1 MVKNWFIIL
10 FSWLFISINISSK
23 DVEILATVNKSK
35 VYLNEQFILTLT
47 VKGADRD
54 IYKSIELPDLK
65 ENFSIISTSQSSSFS
80 YVNGVANRTR
90 QYKYTMLPSE
100 SGIFIIDPFKVAYKG
115 KKLTTRPLRVV
126 VRKGTISANRAA
138 AQKAQLVSAINTPQQ
153 NKLKSIFLE
162 TQVSTN
168 NIFIGESIDYS
179 IKLYRRISLWS
190 SISIDQ
196 DDLQGVWQ
204 TSLETSPERV
214 VRKFSQRYYELELV
228 RKKIRP
234 LADGELSIP
243 QLSARFVVDPFSG
256 EYQLVSEIVTI
267 NVLPLPDPKPVSFTG
282 AIGNY
287 QMMVSDPIK
296 ASDQNT
302 YQIQI
307 IVEGS
312 GTLTEV
318 SAPIIPDTTEYRV
331 LTAPQQKEDI
341 ASTKHVFDYVII
353 PKNSGKI
360 SIPPIEFSYFSKE
373 TMSYVTLA
381 SNPFELDVE
390 LLKDTTD
397 LNESFVNQDIQ
408 FLKDNTSLQKMKAI
422 LSNSTSNK
430 LLILINLA
438 LILVIIF
445 NLFKHKVPTFK
456 DNKFRV
462 RRNIIQRVQNL
473 NPQSSI
479 IEMQQLFVEVLNTF
493 SIYSK
498 PSVEAS
504 AIESA
509 LIKAELSDPLIK
521 SMMQWIKTSQVL
533 QFSKEKQVDQAHSSS
548 DSLKRILNEI
558 IKEVQK

>member
-10 FSWLFISINISSK
+10 FSWLLISINISSK
-23 DVEILATVNKSK
+23 DVEILASVNKSK

-100 SGIFIIDPFKVAYKG
+100 SGIFIIDPFKVTYKG
-115 KKLTTRPLRVV
+115 RKLTTRPIRVV
-126 VRKGTISANRAA
+126 VRKGTTSANRAT
-138 AQKAQLVSAINTPQQ
+138 AQKTQPILSVNTPQQ

-162 TQVSTN
+162 TQISTN

-196 DDLQGVWQ
+196 DDLEGVWQ

-228 RKKIRP
+228 KKKIRP

-256 EYQLVSEIVTI
+256 EYQLVSDIVTI

-307 IVEGS
+307 VVEGN
-312 GTLTEV
+312 
-318 SAPIIPDTTEYRV
+318 R
-331 LTAPQQKEDI
+331 
-341 ASTKHVFDYVII
+341 H
-353 PKNSGKI
+353 
-360 SIPPIEFSYFSKE
+360 
-373 TMSYVTLA
+373 
-381 SNPFELDVE
+381 
-390 LLKDTTD
+390 
-397 LNESFVNQDIQ
+397 
-408 FLKDNTSLQKMKAI
+408 
-422 LSNSTSNK
+422 
-430 LLILINLA
+430 
-438 LILVIIF
+438 F
-445 NLFKHKVPTFK
+445 N
-456 DNKFRV
+456 R
-462 RRNIIQRVQNL
+462 
-473 NPQSSI
+473 
-479 IEMQQLFVEVLNTF
+479 
-493 SIYSK
+493 
-498 PSVEAS
+498 SVCAYY
-504 AIESA
+504 
-509 LIKAELSDPLIK
+509 
-521 SMMQWIKTSQVL
+521 T
-533 QFSKEKQVDQAHSSS
+533 
-548 DSLKRILNEI
+548 
-558 IKEVQK
+558 

>member
-23 DVEILATVNKSK
+23 DVEILASVNKSK

-100 SGIFIIDPFKVAYKG
+100 SGIFIIDPFKVTYKG
-115 KKLTTRPLRVV
+115 KTLTTRPLRVV
-126 VRKGTISANRAA
+126 VRKGTISANRAT
-138 AQKAQLVSAINTPQQ
+138 AQKTQFVSPKNTPQQ
-153 NKLKSIFLE
+153 NNLKSIFLE

-256 EYQLVSEIVTI
+256 EYQLVSDIVTI

-307 IVEGS
+307 TVEGS

-341 ASTKHVFDYVII
+341 ASTKHIFDYVII
-353 PKNSGKI
+353 PKKSGKI

-373 TMSYVTLA
+373 TMNYVT
-381 SNPFELDVE
+381 
-390 LLKDTTD
+390 
-397 LNESFVNQDIQ
+397 
-408 FLKDNTSLQKMKAI
+408 
-422 LSNSTSNK
+422 STSNS
-430 LLILINLA
+430 
-438 LILVIIF
+438 
-445 NLFKHKVPTFK
+445 
-456 DNKFRV
+456 
-462 RRNIIQRVQNL
+462 L
-473 NPQSSI
+473 NWMWNS
-479 IEMQQLFVEVLNTF
+479 
-493 SIYSK
+493 
-498 PSVEAS
+498 
-504 AIESA
+504 
-509 LIKAELSDPLIK
+509 
-521 SMMQWIKTSQVL
+521 
-533 QFSKEKQVDQAHSSS
+533 
-548 DSLKRILNEI
+548 
-558 IKEVQK
+558 